1 MRWWRAFVVW
11 VLIAVVEVFHG
22 ALRRLYL
29 VPAIG
34 DWRARQVGAVIGA
47 ALVLVIALITIRW
60 IGASSRRELLQTGV
74 FWLLLMVSFEMLG
87 GRLAGYT
94 WERIGSDYDLR
105 HGGLLGLGMIVVALA
120 PLFAARLRLS
130 HPPS

>member
-1 MRWWRAFVVW
+1 MPWWRAFVVW
-11 VLIAVVEVFHG
+11 VLMAAVEVFHG

-29 VPAIG
+29 VPVVG

-47 ALVLVIALITIRW
+47 VLVFVIALITIRW
-60 IGASSRRELLQTGV
+60 VGATSRRALLQTGV

-94 WERIGSDYDLR
+94 WARIGSDYDLR
-105 HGGLLGLGMIVVALA
+105 YGGLLGLGMVVVALA
-120 PLFAARLRLS
+120 PLLAARLR
-130 HPPS
+130 PSPRPS